1 MVPPPANQEPAP
13 AQAQQGQSQGPYTL
27 TVSTSRNGAQ
37 GNTVTYPSVAAS
49 PNRTEPVFRGQPSQ
63 RRDPGQRPA
72 VRRVATGGPEIGRPA
87 PANVPSGIP
96 DKAVVDVS
104 SGMVTRERNSV
115 DAPSRGGRVAAAQ
128 RPDHTT
134 GAGHDPYDR
143 LKEKTAA
150 FFRTP
155 PSRSVSAPPL
165 GQSWW

>member
-13 AQAQQGQSQGPYTL
+13 AQAQQGQNQGPYTL

-37 GNTVTYPSVAAS
+37 GNAVTYPSVAAS
-49 PNRTEPVFRGQPSQ
+49 PNRKEPAFRGQPSQ

-72 VRRVATGGPEIGRPA
+72 VRRVTTGGPEIGRPA

-96 DKAVVDVS
+96 DTAVVDVT
-104 SGMVTRERNSV
+104 SGMVTRVRNSA
-115 DAPSRGGRVAAAQ
+115 DAPSREDRVAAAH
-128 RPDHTT
+128 RPDHTA
-134 GAGHDPYDR
+134 GASHDPYDR

-155 PSRSVSAPPL
+155 PSRSVSAPPF
-165 GQSWW
+165 GPSCW